1 MLYKMPGEIFSS
13 QVQMEIQTEEEPV
26 DREISKWNSITWQSR
41 PQTQEWDD
49 ICYISVLRQIP

>member
-26 DREISKWNSITWQSR
+26 DREISK
-41 PQTQEWDD
+41 
-49 ICYISVLRQIP
+49 